1 MASKNR
7 DTLHMYLDAAERGDW
22 DGMRRCIGGSYTFID
37 HTTDVVART
46 PEEMQIAGEEALA
59 WSDLRYENP
68 QVHET
73 TDGTLIVQATL
84 TRTLT
89 GQWRG
94 VEPTG
99 QRVSSQACVI
109 VRFDDNGAVVS
120 EEVYEDGLSVMR
132 QLGAL
137 T

>member
-84 TRTLT
+84 TRTADRSVAWGRADGPT
-89 GQWRG
+89 REQSG
-94 VEPTG
+94 VRDRP
-99 QRVSSQACVI
+99 
-109 VRFDDNGAVVS
+109 VR
-120 EEVYEDGLSVMR
+120 
-132 QLGAL
+132 
-137 T
+137 